1 MGIACF
7 GSVFYLRVQN
17 KWKRCRV
24 HFKNQMWKSEIIF
37 MQMNIKLD
45 QSESSFKQLEYL
57 FIANWEKLETLIIQT
72 EEKDFDQ

>member
-1 MGIACF
+1 
-7 GSVFYLRVQN
+7 
-17 KWKRCRV
+17 
-24 HFKNQMWKSEIIF
+24 
-37 MQMNIKLD
+37 MNIKLD